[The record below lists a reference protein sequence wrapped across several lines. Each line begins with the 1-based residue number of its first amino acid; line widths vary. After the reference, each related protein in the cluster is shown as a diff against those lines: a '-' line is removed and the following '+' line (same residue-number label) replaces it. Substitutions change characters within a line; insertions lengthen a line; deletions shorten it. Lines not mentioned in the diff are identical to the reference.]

1 MVRKTRY
8 ALKQLEGRRKSL
20 EGERVAFRWG
30 VALRAAL
37 SAAPE
42 PRLRRVSA
50 IRLQSL
56 TQKGGG
62 CGDLA
67 RAPSTHS
74 SLRGLAS
81 ITCFRLMRVARY
93 QDLNSQARKARDARS
108 TAGPSRSHRVSRA
121 VLFGIANDG
130 ITKARRQ
137 WPALSPMRN
146 GVRKP

>member
-1 MVRKTRY
+1 MVRKAVATRSFN
-8 ALKQLEGRRKSL
+8 LWDGGKVWTGSERRSD
-20 EGERVAFRWG
+20 EG

-42 PRLRRVSA
+42 PRPRRVSA

-56 TQKGGG
+56 TQEGGG

-67 RAPSTHS
+67 RAPSSHS

-108 TAGPSRSHRVSRA
+108 TAGP
-121 VLFGIANDG
+121 
-130 ITKARRQ
+130 
-137 WPALSPMRN
+137 
-146 GVRKP
+146 